1 MRGEAMMPSDF
12 RFPLK
17 QTWPENGTLPLGA
30 FLYTVCKSS
39 RGGYLKSGGQEMKS
53 TNGKMGILKWAMV
66 VGGSLL
72 FGSVVSFIVRAF
84 HMV

>member
-1 MRGEAMMPSDF
+1 MP
-12 RFPLK
+12 R
-17 QTWPENGTLPLGA
+17 GA
-30 FLYTVCKSS
+30 FLYTVCKN
-39 RGGYLKSGGQEMKS
+39 RLGGESKFGGLGMKS
-53 TNGKMGILKWAMV
+53 ANGKMGILKWAMV